1 MNIGNCKHRVHHS
14 HFWSLV
20 PKLAPR
26 LPKSCTSYWLLR
38 SNKLLLLHPLPLR
51 QMRTADHMPLDSD
64 CGGWSNF
71 FDEMYL
77 LISRNGKHVCCL
89 RAPGWSSGPA
99 SARFLPPPPRS
110 PAAGPRRPSFCA
122 GRMGA
127 KQQLAKSRCNS
138 ARPTHYS

>member
-51 QMRTADHMPLDSD
+51 QIRTADHTPLDSD
-64 CGGWSNF
+64 CGGRSNF
-71 FDEMYL
+71 LMRCICSSAETGSMCAVFAHQA
-77 LISRNGKHVCCL
+77 GL
-89 RAPGWSSGPA
+89 RAPPPLVS
-99 SARFLPPPPRS
+99 RRQRRVPPPPA
-110 PAAGPRRPSFCA
+110 PAARHAVRGAWVPSSSSQNQ
-122 GRMGA
+122 GA
-127 KQQLAKSRCNS
+127 TQLF
-138 ARPTHYS
+138 